1 MTNKDIA
8 LLYRHDLLVLC
19 FYWDTQRWSC
29 AHYICHVQEQRQQE
43 LSRQELIALIDHY
56 MRMSASDM
64 VQEME
69 HVQPCTFCDI
79 ELFGQRDRRTYEHYR
94 LWRNAAR
101 AEEMPDLQAS

>member
-19 FYWDTQRWSC
+19 FYWDTQRWGC

-43 LSRQELIALIDHY
+43 LGRQDLIALIDDY
-56 MRMSASDM
+56 MRLSAQDM

-79 ELFGQRDRRTYEHYR
+79 EQLFGSTNRRDHHER
-94 LWRNAAR
+94 AAGTLSPLAR
-101 AEEMPDLQAS
+101 VG